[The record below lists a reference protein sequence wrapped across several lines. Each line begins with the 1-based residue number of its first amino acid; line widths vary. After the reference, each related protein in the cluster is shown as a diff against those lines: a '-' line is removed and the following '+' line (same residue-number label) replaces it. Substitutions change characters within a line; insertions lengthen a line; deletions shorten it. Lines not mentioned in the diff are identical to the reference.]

1 MDSALDILQKICF
14 NVCVGEGLQRRP
26 DEGLGSSGAR
36 VLCGCELLG
45 LGAENRIG
53 VLQKN
58 NKHAQLW
65 SHLFRPSAF
74 GCNPSKTTATFQA
87 TPSRVVESAYG
98 FKFLF
103 AYLIYNCSSMSS
115 GFTQIS
121 LFTTGTRSDQ
131 YSSP

>member
-1 MDSALDILQKICF
+1 MYVL
-14 NVCVGEGLQRRP
+14 GEGFQRRL

-45 LGAENRIG
+45 LGAEDRIG
-53 VLQKN
+53 VFQ
-58 NKHAQLW
+58 KHAQMW
-65 SHLFRPSAF
+65 NHLSRPSAF
-74 GCNPSKTTATFQA
+74 GCNPSDTTATYQA
-87 TPSRVVESAYG
+87 MPSRVVESAYG

-115 GFTQIS
+115 GITQIS

-131 YSSP
+131 YTSP